1 MDLPHGQGPLVH
13 VKQHDA
19 GARHEGRTVDHVV
32 LDQFVIPHDGT
43 PAVEAC
49 PGDGL
54 GVAAVDAA
62 QLQHDG
68 LDDPAEA
75 WVLCR
80 SRTLTHDDTVERER
94 ERVSY

>member
-1 MDLPHGQGPLVH
+1 
-13 VKQHDA
+13 
-19 GARHEGRTVDHVV
+19 
-32 LDQFVIPHDGT
+32 
-43 PAVEAC
+43 
-49 PGDGL
+49 
-54 GVAAVDAA
+54 VDAA